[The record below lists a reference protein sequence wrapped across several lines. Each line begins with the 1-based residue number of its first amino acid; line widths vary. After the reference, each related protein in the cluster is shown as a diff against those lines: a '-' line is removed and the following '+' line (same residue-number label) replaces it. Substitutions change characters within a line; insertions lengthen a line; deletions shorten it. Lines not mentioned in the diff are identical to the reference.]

1 MANWEHI
8 SKQVE
13 SLLMKQQ
20 GLTVDFDLKGKIYT
34 GTKTTLRRQDYETD
48 AGLVEG
54 DYQFSILCPT
64 GQFDGVFPT
73 PRQDKVAIG
82 DSQYRILSI
91 DADAIGATIKLNLGS
106 VLS

>member
-20 GLTVDFDLKGKIYT
+20 GLTVDFALRGKIYT
-34 GTKTTLRRQDYETD
+34 GTKTTLRREDYATD

-73 PRQDKVAIG
+73 PRQDKITLNGAEF
-82 DSQYRILSI
+82 RILSI
-91 DADAIGATIKLNLGS
+91 DADAVGSTIKLNLGS
-106 VLS
+106 VLA

>member
-73 PRQDKVAIG
+73 PRQDKVSVLG
-82 DSQYRILSI
+82 NEYRILSI